1 MLIHSAAQL
10 LTLAGSP
17 QRGRALGELGVI
29 ENGAVLIRDE
39 VIVTLGDSQVLLRE
53 YPDEPRIDAG
63 GRVVMPG
70 LIDPHTH
77 LPWSGD
83 RANEFEMRLM
93 GKSYLEIMSAGG
105 GINSTVSA
113 TATSSDAQLL
123 DETRQRA
130 ISIFS
135 HGTTTAEAKTGYG
148 LSLESELRLL
158 QTLRYLNQEGPLE
171 IIPTFMGAHAIP
183 SNYQS
188 TPDDYVQSLC
198 NSMLPKVVDWWLTSN
213 TNDPLPF
220 VDVFCDQGAFS
231 VQQTESIFKA
241 ACALG
246 FPIKI
251 HADEF
256 ASLGGVQLAV
266 AYHAT
271 SADHLVKTSPKD
283 ISALAESTTV
293 AVSLP
298 CTPFGLAHQE
308 YTPAHE
314 LLEAD
319 ALFALASD
327 LNPGTAWCG
336 NMQFVIALA
345 CRYMQLTPAQAV
357 VAATINAAAAIN
369 QADRIG
375 SLEPG
380 KQADLIILSVND
392 YRQLAY
398 RFGINLVSHV
408 IKKGRVHP
416 VQ

>member
-53 YPDEPRIDAG
+53 YPNEPRIDAG